1 MVNTKEIT
9 ILSITLGILVVC
21 IIMFIGGFASHYGVE
36 NSSMISEQMNW
47 EGIEERLNTTQQD
60 AKDIENIVSSGSVF
74 TTIVGLAFVGIWK
87 IIKIVF
93 NSILAMFEIIV
104 ISARDILHIPSIVT
118 GGIMA
123 IIIITLAFLA
133 YKTLKTG
140 E

>member
-1 MVNTKEIT
+1 MEDN
-9 ILSITLGILVVC
+9 
-21 IIMFIGGFASHYGVE
+21 
-36 NSSMISEQMNW
+36 
-47 EGIEERLNTTQQD
+47 
-60 AKDIENIVSSGSVF
+60 
-74 TTIVGLAFVGIWK
+74 
-87 IIKIVF
+87 KIVF

>member
-1 MVNTKEIT
+1 MVNTKEFA
-9 ILSITLGILVVC
+9 ILSITLGILITC

-47 EGIEERLNTTQQD
+47 GGIEERLNATQQD
-60 AKDIENIVSSGSVF
+60 AKEIEDKVTSGSVF
-74 TTIVGLAFVGIWK
+74 TTVVGLVFGGIW
-87 IIKIVF
+87 IIIQIVF
-93 NSILAMFEIIV
+93 DSILIMFEIIV
-104 ISARDILHIPSIVT
+104 ISAKDILHIPPIVT
-118 GGIMA
+118 GGITA